1 MAIQFHC
8 PSCAA
13 TLKVPDAA
21 AGKKGTCPKCGT
33 ALLVPRV
40 EPPPPAPTT
49 PQRQPAQSAAPS
61 ESDSPVPEFSFAETQ
76 PNAPPES
83 EDPLAFL
90 SHVEPTL
97 PVALP
102 RESPTVRRLRRR
114 SRGVWSVLIPLVFFA
129 AFAGVGGW
137 LYFRETTPRL
147 EGTLQA
153 VALEEE
159 MPPPGFITNTD
170 ADLPEDVF
178 AQLLKDMAAEPLPPV
193 RSNLMEVEFKPGPKA
208 LEVHVRAT
216 PETQFFRVDL
226 NSDPALR
233 RFRNEQAKE
242 LGEPRREE
250 FTKAA
255 AEMLRDWQQS
265 GSIDAARY
273 RDAAGLNALLL
284 PLSYHLQAVVDGHIY
299 RAVAEDVDGRAY
311 FLLPPETTQFRIEGR
326 ELSDGRVLFPG
337 TYTVKVVASPE
348 KDRSD
353 GAEEEPP
360 SNEPAKDEPPPDE
373 PPESP
378 PEQ

>member
-1 MAIQFHC
+1 MAA
-8 PSCAA
+8 S
-13 TLKVPDAA
+13 
-21 AGKKGTCPKCGT
+21 
-33 ALLVPRV
+33 
-40 EPPPPAPTT
+40 PAP
-49 PQRQPAQSAAPS
+49 AS
-61 ESDSPVPEFSFAETQ
+61 END
-76 PNAPPES
+76 
-83 EDPLAFL
+83 DPLAFL
-90 SHVEPTL
+90 TNVEPTL

-114 SRGVWSVLIPLVFFA
+114 SRGIWSVLIPLLFFA

-178 AQLLKDMAAEPLPPV
+178 SQLVKDMAAEPLPPV

-233 RFRNEQAKE
+233 RFRQERAKE

-255 AEMLRDWQQS
+255 AEMLRQWQQS
-265 GSIDAARY
+265 GAIDAARH
-273 RDAAGLNALLL
+273 RDPAGLNALLL
-284 PLSYHLQAVVDGHIY
+284 PLSYHLQAVVDDHIY

-311 FLLPPETTQFRIEGR
+311 FLLPPETKQFRIEGR

-337 TYTVKVVASPE
+337 KYTVKVIASRE
-348 KDRSD
+348 KDRAD
-353 GAEEEPP
+353 AAEEEPP
-360 SNEPAKDEPPPDE
+360 SNEPAKDEAPPDE
-373 PPESP
+373 PPEAP

>member
-40 EPPPPAPTT
+40 EPPPPS
-49 PQRQPAQSAAPS
+49 PQHQTAQSAAPS
-61 ESDSPVPEFSFAETQ
+61 ESDSPVPEFPVAETQ

-90 SHVEPTL
+90 SDVEPTL

-114 SRGVWSVLIPLVFFA
+114 SRGIWSVLIPLLFFA

-153 VALEEE
+153 VGLEEE
-159 MPPPGFITNTD
+159 MPPPGFITNAD

-178 AQLLKDMAAEPLPPV
+178 SQLLKDVAAEPLPPV

-216 PETQFFRVDL
+216 PDTQFFRVDL
-226 NSDPALR
+226 NSDSALR
-233 RFRNEQAKE
+233 RFRNEHAKQ
-242 LGEPRREE
+242 LGEPRRKE
-250 FTKAA
+250 FTAA
-255 AEMLRDWQQS
+255 ASEMLRQWQQS

-273 RDAAGLNALLL
+273 RDPAGLNALLL
-284 PLSYHLQAVVDGHIY
+284 PLSYHLQAVVDDHIY

-311 FLLPPETTQFRIEGR
+311 FLLPPETKQFWIEGR

-337 TYTVKVVASPE
+337 KYTVKVVANRE
-348 KDRSD
+348 KDD
-353 GAEEEPP
+353 EEPEQEHL
-360 SNEPAKDEPPPDE
+360 SNEPAMNKAPPDE
-373 PPESP
+373 PPETP